1 MRLNFSGDFS
11 QFLRIVFHFRV
22 LAQFLETFFVP
33 GLHTNLGWTLCRL
46 YTKKVASLACI
57 SSQYV
62 IVQFR
67 LSPLGRIFFQSVR

>member
-1 MRLNFSGDFS
+1 
-11 QFLRIVFHFRV
+11 
-22 LAQFLETFFVP
+22 
-33 GLHTNLGWTLCRL
+33 L